1 MRKLVTLYDTLGV
14 ERDASDQDVRK
25 AFRRLALKYHP
36 DRFAGDQRAEAEER
50 FQGITEAFNV
60 LSHPESRD
68 SYDKEISQGTDVKK
82 MDAKEIS
89 RRLAAKGSQLMREGK
104 MAEAVETLKTAIDHD
119 NDNARAHYFYGQV
132 IGRISGKERD
142 ALRHLEQAISIE
154 PGNAT
159 MMAEAAALSLAA
171 GMKTRALRHA
181 QEALTLDP
189 TNSKATETISQAK
202 GGDKGNGGSLL
213 GRLRGKS

>member
-1 MRKLVTLYDTLGV
+1 MRTQVTLYDTLGV
-14 ERDASDQDVRK
+14 ERDASDDDIRK

-36 DRFAGDQRAEAEER
+36 DRYEDTKRADAEER

-60 LSHPESRD
+60 LSHPESREK
-68 SYDKEISQGTDVKK
+68 YDKELSQGTDVKK

-104 MAEAVETLKTAIDHD
+104 MAESVETLKGAIDHD
-119 NDNARAHYFYGQV
+119 DNNARAHYFYGQV
-132 IGRISGKERD
+132 LGRIAGKERD
-142 ALRHLEQAISIE
+142 ALRHVERAISLE

-159 MMAEAAALSLAA
+159 MKAEAAALSLAA
-171 GMKTRALRHA
+171 GMKTRAQRHA
-181 QEALTLDP
+181 QEALSLDP
-189 TNSKATETISQAK
+189 TNSKATTILSQLDGDEK
-202 GGDKGNGGSLL
+202 GKGGSLL

>member
-1 MRKLVTLYDTLGV
+1 MRKQVTLYDTLGL
-14 ERDASDQDVRK
+14 ERDASDQDIRK

-36 DRFAGDQRAEAEER
+36 DRFAGDQRDEAEER
-50 FQGITEAFNV
+50 FQGMTEAFNV
-60 LSHPESRD
+60 LSHPESREK
-68 SYDKEISQGTDVKK
+68 YDTEISKGTDKT

-104 MAEAVETLKTAIDHD
+104 MAEAVENLKGAIDHD
-119 NDNARAHYFYGQV
+119 DDNARAHYFYGQV

-142 ALRHLEQAISIE
+142 ALRHVEKAISLE
-154 PGNAT
+154 PGNVT
-159 MMAEAAALSLAA
+159 MMAEAATLSLTA

-181 QEALTLDP
+181 QDALALDP
-189 TNSKATETISQAK
+189 TNTKANDVIVRAES
-202 GGDKGNGGSLL
+202 GDKGKGGNLL

>member
-1 MRKLVTLYDTLGV
+1 MRKQVTLYDTLGV
-14 ERDASDQDVRK
+14 ERDASDEDVRR

-68 SYDKEISQGTDVKK
+68 SYDKEISHGTDVKK

-119 NDNARAHYFYGQV
+119 NNNARAHYFYGQV

-142 ALRHLEQAISIE
+142 ALRHVEQAIRVE
-154 PGNAT
+154 PDNAT

-189 TNSKATETISQAK
+189 TNSKATEIISQAE
-202 GGDKGNGGSLL
+202 GGDKGKGGSLL

>member
-1 MRKLVTLYDTLGV
+1 MRKQVSLYDTLGL
-14 ERDASDQDVRK
+14 ERDASDQDIRK

-36 DRFAGDQRAEAEER
+36 DRFADDQRAEAEER

-60 LSHPESRD
+60 LSHPESREK
-68 SYDKEISQGTDVKK
+68 YDTEISKGTADKA

-104 MAEAVETLKTAIDHD
+104 MAEAVETLKGAIDHD
-119 NDNARAHYFYGQV
+119 DDNARAHYFYGQV
-132 IGRISGKERD
+132 IGRIAGKERD
-142 ALRHLEQAISIE
+142 ALRHVEKAISLE

-159 MMAEAAALSLAA
+159 MIAEAASLSLAA
-171 GMKTRALRHA
+171 GMSTRAARHA
-181 QEALTLDP
+181 QEALALDP
-189 TNSKATETISQAK
+189 TNTKATDVMSQAEA
-202 GGDKGNGGSLL
+202 GDKGKGGSLL